1 MDRITE
7 LPAHTPYDG
16 SSRLFAIGLKP
27 LDLAGWIEVD
37 DRLGAHLAEKRRL
50 YATVP
55 EKVFV
60 EEPGT
65 RAAQQEVLDLLLA
78 HLPDRFPRS
87 YRRTTGGIEV
97 EGSLAPTL
105 PASLDAPLVAAS
117 LLVQED
123 LILMRKGADGWRLA
137 AGSLCFPSSWV
148 LTEKF
153 GRPLHRIHDPVPG
166 FGPGSR
172 PDELIARMFDGL
184 QGQAVERFNWSIQAG
199 DALYHPLS
207 DVQRIDRATNRPSK
221 FAGAGDI
228 DAAAFIR
235 VERQTL
241 RKLPVSKDILFTI
254 RIHLDP
260 LAILA
265 RHPDR
270 AKLAVSFAGQL
281 MALDQAQLDYKGLT
295 ADRDRLVAFLSGIA
309 QPA

>member
-1 MDRITE
+1 MTAS
-7 LPAHTPYDG
+7 PAHTPYDG

-27 LDLAGWIEVD
+27 LDLANWIEVD
-37 DRLGAHLAEKRRL
+37 GHLCAHLAEKRRL
-50 YATVP
+50 YREIP

-65 RAAQQEVLDLLLA
+65 RAAQQEVLDLLAA
-78 HLPDRFPRS
+78 HLPVRFPETHRLS
-87 YRRTTGGIEV
+87 GGRIEV
-97 EGSLAPTL
+97 GGAASPALAP
-105 PASLDAPLVAAS
+105 SLDAPLVTAS

-123 LILMRKGADGWRLA
+123 LILMRRDERGWRLA

-153 GRPLHRIHDPVPG
+153 GKPLHQIHVPVPG
-166 FGPGSR
+166 FGPGTR

-184 QGQAVERFNWSIQAG
+184 QGQAMERFNWSVQAG

-207 DVQRIDRATNRPSK
+207 NVQRDDRASGRPSK
-221 FAGAGDI
+221 FADAAAI
-228 DAAAFIR
+228 DAGAFIR

-241 RKLPVSKDILFTI
+241 RKLPLSKDILFTI

-260 LAILA
+260 LAVLA

-270 AKLAVSFAGQL
+270 KRLALSFAGQL
-281 MALDQAQLDYKGLT
+281 LALDQAQLDYKGLT
-295 ADRDRLVAFLSGIA
+295 ADRDRLVETLERMAA
-309 QPA
+309 